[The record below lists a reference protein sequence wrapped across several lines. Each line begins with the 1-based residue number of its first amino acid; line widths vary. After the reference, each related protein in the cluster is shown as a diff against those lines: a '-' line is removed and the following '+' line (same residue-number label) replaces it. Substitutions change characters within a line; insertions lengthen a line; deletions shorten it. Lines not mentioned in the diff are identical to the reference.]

1 MSNEQGTVKNE
12 LSADRKVRAEY
23 EMRHKAWLDRQS
35 QLHDSREEGRAE
47 GRVEGRAE
55 AAIDFAQK
63 MKNMGLS
70 PDQISAITGITN

>member
-1 MSNEQGTVKNE
+1 
-12 LSADRKVRAEY
+12 VRAEY

-47 GRVEGRAE
+47 GRVEGREEGRVE